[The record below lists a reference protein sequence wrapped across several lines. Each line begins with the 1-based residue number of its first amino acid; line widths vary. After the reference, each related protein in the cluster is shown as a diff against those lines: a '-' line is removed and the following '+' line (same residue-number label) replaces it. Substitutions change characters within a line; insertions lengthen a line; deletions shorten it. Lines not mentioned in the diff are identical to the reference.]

1 MPRLNLQGLD
11 DHFSEEEVWNVIRAL
26 PPPLDKALDP
36 DGFTAYFLQVVW
48 HVIRPDVMLAL
59 DVIG

>member
-26 PPPLDKALDP
+26 PPPLTKRWTPMGSLP
-36 DGFTAYFLQVVW
+36 TSYKLYGTS
-48 HVIRPDVMLAL
+48 
-59 DVIG
+59 